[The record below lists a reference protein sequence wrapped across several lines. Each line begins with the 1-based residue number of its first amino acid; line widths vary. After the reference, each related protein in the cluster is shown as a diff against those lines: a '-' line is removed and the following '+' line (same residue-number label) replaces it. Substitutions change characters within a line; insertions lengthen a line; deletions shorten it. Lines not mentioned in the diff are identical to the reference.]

1 MKGSSGSP
9 LTMSFQSPSSSEVSG
24 SAMRF
29 MMVRRSR
36 SRTSGSNDSAAR
48 PGLRAF
54 LLMDLP
60 QQADEGA
67 SLVDQLFT
75 PAGGFQFG
83 HAGGDD
89 AFGVDLEIRRIE
101 LEMAL
106 GLHERVA
113 AGRHGVHIRLAHGE
127 FRRTTGPEP
136 VPLRPA
142 PVPRVPADRRWRLPG
157 GSCGVRG
164 FPAPRRGSSSFRR
177 PGRATAGCA
186 RLAGPFPGGSEAT
199 GGACRSVPPAP
210 MRSGARCPA

>member
-48 PGLRAF
+48 PRGLRAF

-75 PAGGFQFG
+75 PAGRFQFG

-127 FRRTTGPEP
+127 FREPLGRSLFHFALRQFPEFQRID
-136 VPLRPA
+136 VA
-142 PVPRVPADRRWRLPG
+142 TSRRLSWR
-157 GSCGVRG
+157 SRI
-164 FPAPRRGSSSFRR
+164 SSAASREQF
-177 PGRATAGCA
+177 
-186 RLAGPFPGGSEAT
+186 FS
-199 GGACRSVPPAP
+199 
-210 MRSGARCPA
+210 

>member
-1 MKGSSGSP
+1 
-9 LTMSFQSPSSSEVSG
+9 
-24 SAMRF
+24 
-29 MMVRRSR
+29 
-36 SRTSGSNDSAAR
+36 
-48 PGLRAF
+48 
-54 LLMDLP
+54 MDLP

-127 FRRTTGPEP
+127 FREPLGRSLFHFALRQFPEFQRID
-136 VPLRPA
+136 VG
-142 PVPRVPADRRWRLPG
+142 D
-157 GSCGVRG
+157 
-164 FPAPRRGSSSFRR
+164 FPAALVAFEDSSAASREQF
-177 PGRATAGCA
+177 
-186 RLAGPFPGGSEAT
+186 FS
-199 GGACRSVPPAP
+199 
-210 MRSGARCPA
+210 